1 MRKRR
6 GLPVRAFA
14 AVLIASPTLKIPIR
28 QIGREAFGKCA
39 KNLRVVFS
47 RVLPRDC
54 SIYVGG
60 KNMSRGFICCAIFL
74 RKFKG
79 AALRALRTLSA
90 RFISASHAFRVR
102 CLRAAPAPVSVF
114 ARRVHARIR
123 APFGAAFCRARGAWN
138 LSDVVWPGVGAKMRR
153 HFFSRIFAHVFSS
166 ARGRAKTRTIED
178 CELKRIGGGY
188 F

>member
-102 CLRAAPAPVSVF
+102 CLRAAPAFVSVSVS
-114 ARRVHARIR
+114 ARRLARR
-123 APFGAAFCRARGAWN
+123 FAGARGVESFRCRLAG
-138 LSDVVWPGVGAKMRR
+138 VWRKNASP
-153 HFFSRIFAHVFSS
+153 FFSRIFAHVFSS

>member
-1 MRKRR
+1 MRNTSRACEESAALRKRR

-47 RVLPRDC
+47 RVLARDC

-102 CLRAAPAPVSVF
+102 CLRAAPAFVSVSVS
-114 ARRVHARIR
+114 ARRLARR
-123 APFGAAFCRARGAWN
+123 
-138 LSDVVWPGVGAKMRR
+138 
-153 HFFSRIFAHVFSS
+153 FA
-166 ARGRAKTRTIED
+166 GRAGRGIFPMSFGRGLAQKCVAIFFRAYSRMFLVRRAD
-178 CELKRIGGGY
+178 GRKLGL
-188 F
+188 